1 MQTAARHAA
10 PLRQEAVRLIRESI
24 LDGTIAPGERLVESA
39 LCTSLGVSRTVV
51 REALRQLESEDL
63 VSVVPN
69 RGPIVTVLSE
79 HDIES
84 IYEVRARL
92 EGLAA
97 ELFALRAPPEE
108 VAAFLALRADL
119 VARYLRGSLE
129 SREAVK
135 AEFYDILLRG
145 SCNTILGESLRA
157 VHARIALFRR
167 YAFIDEKRVAMSF
180 DEMERI
186 IDAAAQA
193 RNPAIAR
200 QAAEMHIVLAG
211 RLAIIEYR
219 SRLKDS
225 VEQQHSVL

>member
-1 MQTAARHAA
+1 MQTAPRHAA

-24 LDGTIAPGERLVESA
+24 LNGTIAPGERLIEST
-39 LCTSLGVSRTVV
+39 LCASLGVSRTVV

-97 ELFALRAPPEE
+97 ELFALRAAPDD
-108 VAAFLALRADL
+108 VAALLQLRSEL
-119 VARYLRGSLE
+119 VARYLRGSIA
-129 SREAVK
+129 SRETVK
-135 AEFYDILLRG
+135 GEFYAILLRG
-145 SCNTILGESLRA
+145 TGNSVLGESLRT

-186 IDAAAQA
+186 IDAAAES
-193 RNPAIAR
+193 RNPALAR
-200 QAAEMHIVLAG
+200 QAAETHILVAG

-219 SRLKDS
+219 ARLKDLPPQS
-225 VEQQHSVL
+225 PSAG